1 MDAGVKTTRIPTY
14 LVGPHVPPRAGPGDG
29 GEPRVALFFWDR
41 NRMPSRSR
49 RQASCVPN
57 LSDVSLPR
65 SGGMAQTH
73 VYQHRTT
80 AAGCLLRVIRSD
92 HHEVRLMAN
101 PYQAGQTL
109 GDALFGS
116 TQDTYTSQLGRTYQV
131 EQALQEARRA
141 RSRAVMANQNEAK
154 RRVIDDP
161 DLLGQ
166 VLGGD
171 ANARNQYMTAV
182 MLANE
187 NVNPDV
193 LGGLQK
199 TIMTQAG
206 HDAATLGDYD
216 KANQHLFAIGG
227 AKQLSRIDEQN
238 LMQNQ
243 YVTGGGGVST
253 TDQGRSNIRRNDA
266 SAASSHA
273 SANNSNASAART
285 RQATGIDAAEFDL
298 KRSGRWN
305 PGGKSATLGDSGP
318 GKLTEGQGKDVVYY
332 TRGNEANR
340 LLDTMDQNLSTL
352 GGEQGWVRGLKD
364 TAVRNLPFGFGSGG
378 AGNFAVSA
386 KRQQAEQAGLE
397 FLSAIL
403 RKDTGAAITQQ
414 EIEIYGKTYLPQPG
428 DSAATLK
435 QKRRSRETALI
446 AMKAGL
452 GPAAAAIPTIPQEE
466 TLGDPPVSR
475 SPAPGLPG
483 ATPPAAAVQAL
494 RTNPT
499 LARQFD
505 AKYGEG
511 ASASYLGR

>member
-1 MDAGVKTTRIPTY
+1 
-14 LVGPHVPPRAGPGDG
+14 
-29 GEPRVALFFWDR
+29 
-41 NRMPSRSR
+41 
-49 RQASCVPN
+49 
-57 LSDVSLPR
+57 
-65 SGGMAQTH
+65 
-73 VYQHRTT
+73 
-80 AAGCLLRVIRSD
+80 
-92 HHEVRLMAN
+92 MAN

-116 TQDTYTSQLGRTYQV
+116 TQDTYTNQLGRTYQV

-161 DLLGQ
+161 ELLGQ

-243 YVTGGGGVST
+243 YVTGGGGIST

-266 SAASSHA
+266 SAYSSYA

-285 RQATGIDAAEFDL
+285 RQAADIDAAEFGM
-298 KRSGRWN
+298 KRAGQWN

-352 GGEQGWVRGLKD
+352 GGEQGWVRGLAD
-364 TAVRNLPFGFGSGG
+364 TAVRNLPFGLGSGG
-378 AGNFAVSA
+378 VGNFAVSA

-435 QKRRSRETALI
+435 QKRRSRETALT

-452 GPAAAAIPTIPQEE
+452 GPAAAAIPTIPPQGE
-466 TLGDPPVSR
+466 TLGDPPAFR
-475 SPAPGLPG
+475 SSAPGLPN